1 MGGPEC
7 RIVVAHGR
15 TVAPRTARRGGDV
28 REYGAEMSDNV
39 RYEVDGRIATVT
51 LTRPEKLN
59 AITLALQ
66 QDLLAALE
74 QAEADPG
81 IHVAIVVGEGR
92 GFSAGYDVTGGNNIA
107 PGVTNDRDWLEVV
120 LRGWLRIWD
129 LRLAVI
135 AQVHGVCLAGGTQ
148 LASICDIG
156 FVAQDCK
163 IGTPQLPLGAGFVST
178 FWTWFIGPKKAK
190 EIFFPTG
197 TLITGADAVAMGL
210 FNRAYPADRLAE
222 ETRRY
227 AELVAR
233 TPKEIIALQKQSIN
247 RTQELAGFR
256 QALMQGV
263 EIDTIAHVSPPVR
276 TVNRFIAE
284 RGLREALRAYQAG
297 ELL

>member
-1 MGGPEC
+1 
-7 RIVVAHGR
+7 
-15 TVAPRTARRGGDV
+15 
-28 REYGAEMSDNV
+28 MSDIV

-51 LTRPEKLN
+51 LNRPEKLN
-59 AITLALQ
+59 AITLELQ
-66 QDLLAALE
+66 QDLLSALKE
-74 QAEADPG
+74 AEADPG
-81 IHVAIVVGEGR
+81 VHVAIVVGEGR
-92 GFSAGYDVTGGNNIA
+92 GFSAGYDVTGGNSIG
-107 PGVTNDRDWLEVV
+107 PGVTADRDWLEVI
-120 LRGWLRIWD
+120 LRGWLQIWD

-156 FVAQDCK
+156 FVSDTCK
-163 IGTPQLPLGAGFVST
+163 IGTPQLPLGAGFVSS
-178 FWTWFIGPKKAK
+178 FWTWFVGPKKAK

-197 TLITGADAVAMGL
+197 TIITGADAVAMGL
-210 FNRAYPADRLAE
+210 FNRSYPAEKLAE

-227 AELVAR
+227 AEQVAR

-247 RTQELAGFR
+247 RTQEFAGFR
-256 QALMQGV
+256 QAMLQGV